1 MKYKILKLN
10 NNMKS
15 DDAIHVEIR
24 FIYFL
29 KWFIWLL
36 ISSQSSSRAIF
47 KYLLMNNAYFYY
59 ISYYMEPKRLFVLS

>member
-15 DDAIHVEIR
+15 DAIHVEIGI
-24 FIYFL
+24 IYFL

-36 ISSQSSSRAIF
+36 IYSQSSSSAIF
-47 KYLLMNNAYFYY
+47 KHLLMNKVYFYY
-59 ISYYMEPKRLFVLS
+59 ISYYMDPKRLFVLS